1 MEITQ
6 GVHPRAKKFDR
17 VGSNFGVLA
26 SNPLIRT
33 ELRENQGFGPAERK
47 ITNRSTSS
55 RNTVFP
61 VDNNASHGLYVQ
73 AMDLVNGSGR
83 FLIRSKL
90 DCVYFV
96 YGSAQNIITINY
108 LVHTTH
114 NENISTSQH
123 KLVVLHIN
131 VAILQLNITA
141 SSSFLLQVDC

>member
-83 FLIRSKL
+83 F
-90 DCVYFV
+90 
-96 YGSAQNIITINY
+96 
-108 LVHTTH
+108 
-114 NENISTSQH
+114 ST
-123 KLVVLHIN
+123 LHISETPQPIFMKLEIYKYFPDTTLHAKFQGATSTW
-131 VAILQLNITA
+131 V
-141 SSSFLLQVDC
+141 V